1 VRRVLVAAAVATVL
15 LGFAL
20 GYGLAT
26 RSTRSSGATASA
38 PPPSSTGAAGTAV
51 PPTTGAPTTA
61 PPTTASTTT
70 TEATTTAPPTITA
83 PPTTAPSTTA
93 TTAPPTT
100 PTPSPTTTAV
110 ATTAP
115 RPPSTLGPPRVEV
128 TYGADGANRFVIPR
142 TGTATLT
149 IRNTGGSAS
158 QWLVTGSG
166 FSLRSASQGT
176 LQPGQSAAVIIG
188 PPAGELPRNEIT
200 GTISVL
206 GAANSAIVFVIP
218 RA

>member
-51 PPTTGAPTTA
+51 PPTTG
-61 PPTTASTTT
+61 ASTTT